1 MFRPEGETI
10 RVLVDMLPPHVF
22 DDICY
27 EFPDL
32 LEMEAWKTEFIHWYP
47 YENGWS
53 RMEVYDYWELDP
65 EDPELFVRE
74 YEDGVLV
81 IE

>member
-32 LEMEAWKTEFIHWYP
+32 LEMEA
-47 YENGWS
+47 
-53 RMEVYDYWELDP
+53 
-65 EDPELFVRE
+65 
-74 YEDGVLV
+74 
-81 IE
+81 